1 MKHCLDRITWR
12 WGVLVI
18 LCCFWAVHWGYAPV
32 FGNSTQMQQRS
43 TYTLAP
49 GNALIGHPWEHAIQ
63 KGETLLDV
71 ARLYDLGFN
80 EIELLHPDWDPWLP
94 TVGAQVMIPS
104 FWVLP
109 DAGPAEIVINVAELR
124 LYRFSKDRRR
134 VTTFPIGIG
143 EKDAVTPIGNFT
155 ISDKKENPSWSVP
168 PSLRHK
174 YDVRWFPPGP
184 DNPLG
189 DFWMGLNGTRYG
201 IHGTDVPWS
210 IGRLVT
216 HGCIRLYPEDITV
229 LFDQVAVG
237 TQVNLIY
244 QPVKIGPL
252 NDRIFVEVHPDIYG
266 RIGDLVSFGFALL
279 HERGLVYRVDAKK
292 MYRALKQQNGLPAD
306 VTRDPPLQAAEEGG

>member
-1 MKHCLDRITWR
+1 MKHGLTWITWR
-12 WGVLVI
+12 RGSLVLLSCLWI
-18 LCCFWAVHWGYAPV
+18 GLWHCDIAHGDTPDR
-32 FGNSTQMQQRS
+32 QQRS

-80 EIELLHPDWDPWLP
+80 EIELLHAHWDPWLP
-94 TVGAQVMIPS
+94 SVGAQVMVPS

-124 LYRFSKDRRR
+124 LYRFSPDRRR

-143 EKDAVTPIGNFT
+143 EKDAATPIGTFR
-155 ISDKKENPSWSVP
+155 ISDKKQHPSWSVP

-174 YDVRWFPPGP
+174 YQVHWFPPGP

-189 DFWMGLNGTRYG
+189 EFWMGLNGTRYG

-216 HGCIRLYPEDITV
+216 HGCIRLYPEDITE
-229 LFDQVAVG
+229 LFEQTPVGAQVE
-237 TQVNLIY
+237 LIY
-244 QPVKIGPL
+244 QPIKIGPL

-279 HERGLVYRVDAKK
+279 HERGLVHRVDAKK
-292 MYRALKQQNGLPAD
+292 MYRALKQQNGLPVD
-306 VTRDPPLQAAEEGG
+306 VTRDADLRAAEKDG